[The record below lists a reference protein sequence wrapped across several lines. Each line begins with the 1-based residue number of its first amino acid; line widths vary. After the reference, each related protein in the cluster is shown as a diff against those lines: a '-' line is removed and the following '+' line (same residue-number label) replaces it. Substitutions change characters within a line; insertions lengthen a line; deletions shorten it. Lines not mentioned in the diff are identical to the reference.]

1 MKRML
6 VLAFLALSCGDP
18 IVDNTYRGE
27 PIWFVEGTINAP
39 DKLDGLSLGDEVR
52 ASLFWIPNLSV
63 QDQPVLVEQSSVT
76 AEVRFPATFE
86 VRVFEP
92 PSVTHFVA
100 FDDRYAAALLL
111 IYIDEDLDG
120 VYSARD
126 RVVGGTLN
134 KVLLFAR
141 SEVPAEESPT
151 NAQIPIGFSLV
162 QPPLNCPQ
170 TAAGGREMPP
180 PLPPDR
186 LQYCE
191 IEYCPE
197 DWNCNLWGFCE
208 PEYPLTI
215 TVLESQFIPKDILCP
230 QL

>member
-1 MKRML
+1 MRL
-6 VLAFLALSCGDP
+6 LPLALALISCGDP
-18 IVDNTYRGE
+18 LVDNTYRGE

-39 DKLDGLSLGDEVR
+39 EKLDDDLSLGDDVR

-63 QDQPVLVEQSSVT
+63 LDQPVLVEQSSVT

-92 PSVTHFVA
+92 PDVSHFVN

-111 IYIDEDLDG
+111 IYVDKNLDG
-120 VYSARD
+120 FYGAAD
-126 RVVGGTLN
+126 QVVGGTLN

-141 SEVPAEESPT
+141 ETVPAEASPT
-151 NAQIPIGFSLV
+151 GEPIPVGFSLG
-162 QPPLNCPQ
+162 QPPLVCPQ
-170 TAAGGREMPP
+170 TASGREEPL
-180 PLPPDR
+180 PLPPER
-186 LQYCE
+186 LGFCE
-191 IEYCPE
+191 IEMCPE

-230 QL
+230 AL